1 MCDGLL
7 TGVVSW
13 GYRCAQP
20 NFPGVYTDVNYFR
33 EWIQTSIDSEPDFVA
48 NCEAPV
54 EPSTESP
61 VYPSTSPE
69 AEDAT
74 STSVISSTPSDN
86 GSLRLEFGTGM
97 LLILLVAAKMMEK
110 RL

>member
-1 MCDGLL
+1 M

-33 EWIQTSIDSEPDFVA
+33 EWIQTSLESGPDVPA

-69 AEDAT
+69 SEDAT
-74 STSVISSTPSDN
+74 STSTSEISSTPSDN
-86 GSLRLEFGTGM
+86 GSLRLEYGTGM
-97 LLILLVAAKMMEK
+97 VFLLLVASKMMEK
-110 RL
+110 KL